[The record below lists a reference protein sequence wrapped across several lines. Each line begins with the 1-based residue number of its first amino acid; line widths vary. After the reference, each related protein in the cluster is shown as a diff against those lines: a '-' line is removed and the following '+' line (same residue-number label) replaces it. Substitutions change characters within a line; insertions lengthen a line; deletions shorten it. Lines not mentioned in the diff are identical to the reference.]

1 MHTFERQEGFMKI
14 VTYVLGA
21 LLAAAVAAAALFY
34 FSTFQPM
41 AIDYARMK
49 AGMPELDRAKTELK
63 KYKEKEAR
71 ETKEAAWITPIMDD
85 LTKGL
90 SEEILAGTV
99 EVAAT
104 GNGIVVNIAENTLY
118 TPHSIT
124 FAQDSPPFRAKL
136 AGLLGNKNLNGKEI
150 IIANSTDSVPAQG
163 KGRKKIPARDAAS
176 LATERSL
183 QLVKFLSQSNVD
195 REALIAAGYGAKMR
209 DSGFKIKD
217 HKTMIVIQNPP
228 SPSAQKPAMKPA
240 EKTDAESAANQ
251 TAQPKAIPLKPAE
264 PNTN

>member
-1 MHTFERQEGFMKI
+1 MKI

-34 FSTFQPM
+34 FITFQPL
-41 AIDYARMK
+41 ATDYARIK
-49 AGMPELDRAKTELK
+49 AGMPELDRAKAELK
-63 KYKEKEAR
+63 KYKEKEVR
-71 ETKEAAWITPIMDD
+71 EAKEAAWISPIVDD
-85 LTKGL
+85 LSKGL
-90 SEEILAGTV
+90 AEEIQAGKA
-99 EVAAT
+99 EVTAA
-104 GNGIVVNIAENTLY
+104 GNGIVVNIAETTLY
-118 TPHSIT
+118 TPQSVT

-136 AGLLGNKNLNGKEI
+136 AGLLGNKNLSGKEI
-150 IIANSTDSVPAQG
+150 IIANSTDSVPALG
-163 KGRKKIPARDAAS
+163 KGKKRIPARDAAS

-228 SPSAQKPAMKPA
+228 SPSAQKPAAATA
-240 EKTDAESAANQ
+240 EKPVEKVNAASAA
-251 TAQPKAIPLKPAE
+251 AQPRAIPLKPAQ
-264 PNTN
+264 PKTN